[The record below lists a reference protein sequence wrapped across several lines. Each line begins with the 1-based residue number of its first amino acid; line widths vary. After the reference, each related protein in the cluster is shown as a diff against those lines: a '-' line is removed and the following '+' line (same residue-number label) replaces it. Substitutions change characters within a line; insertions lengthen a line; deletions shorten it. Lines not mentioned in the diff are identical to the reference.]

1 MIRAVLPDKLM
12 TVLAAAL
19 MGTSASIFSPA
30 NAKGDAA
37 PEPPARVVSM
47 NLCTDQLAMLVAT
60 PEQLISL
67 TRFAHDPESSAMV
80 EEAQSWPI
88 NHGQAEEIF
97 LLQPDLVLAGTFSSP
112 QTVALLRQLGL
123 PVIEFEPAESLD
135 DIRALLRRMGEVL
148 GRETRAGEV
157 IASFDA
163 DLEAARVQSRT
174 RPRAAFYDLN
184 SYTAGTGTLIDAL
197 MVAAGLTNI
206 AAGLGVAGIGRLSLE
221 QLVMAAP
228 ELLVT
233 GRSFESPARA
243 EDVLTHP
250 ALRSV
255 RASSGTVAIPERYHI
270 CGTPFVIEAI
280 NRLAGARAKLLAE
293 RDS

>member
-1 MIRAVLPDKLM
+1 MIRALLPDRLM
-12 TVLAAAL
+12 SVLLAAL
-19 MGTSASIFSPA
+19 IGISASIFSPA
-30 NAKGDAA
+30 IAKGDAA
-37 PEPPARVVSM
+37 TEPPARVVSM
-47 NLCTDQLAMLVAT
+47 NLCTDQLAMLVAA

-67 TRFAHDPESSAMV
+67 SRFAHDPESNAMV
-80 EEAQSWPI
+80 EEARSWPT

-123 PVIEFEPAESLD
+123 PVIEFEPADSLD
-135 DIRALLRRMGEVL
+135 DIRGLLRRMGEVL

-157 IASFDA
+157 IARFDA

-184 SYTAGTGTLIDAL
+184 SYTAGTGTLIDAI
-197 MVAAGLTNI
+197 MEAAGLTNI
-206 AAGLGVAGIGRLSLE
+206 AVGLGVAGIGRLSLE
-221 QLVMAAP
+221 QLAMAAP

-243 EDVLTHP
+243 EEVLTHP

-255 RASSGTVAIPERYHI
+255 RASSGIVAIPERYHI

-280 NRLAGARAKLLAE
+280 DRLAGARAKLLAE
-293 RDS
+293 RGG